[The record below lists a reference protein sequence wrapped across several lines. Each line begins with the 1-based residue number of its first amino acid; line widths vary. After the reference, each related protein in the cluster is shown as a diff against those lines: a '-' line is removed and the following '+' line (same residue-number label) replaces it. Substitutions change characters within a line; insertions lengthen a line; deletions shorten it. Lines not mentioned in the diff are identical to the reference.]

1 MAATYPPVPAPI
13 TITSY
18 SLAIETASH
27 CRLERRRRSSCRI
40 SADNRLSDS
49 RLEFSSAAICGHLRL
64 SVVICGLSAAICG
77 HLRLICGYLRLIFA
91 LSAAYRRAVCGYLR
105 LSAARSRLRL
115 AKGTKDCCAGG
126 RSLNC
131 SSAVGA
137 MALILDLS
145 SVCS

>member
-64 SVVICGLSAAICG
+64 SVVICGRLRRSAAYLRLICCLSAAY
-77 HLRLICGYLRLIFA
+77 LRLICGLSAAYLRLICG
-91 LSAAYRRAVCGYLR
+91 LSAAYL
-105 LSAARSRLRL
+105 
-115 AKGTKDCCAGG
+115 
-126 RSLNC
+126 
-131 SSAVGA
+131 
-137 MALILDLS
+137 
-145 SVCS
+145 

>member
-64 SVVICGLSAAICG
+64 SVVICGHLRLICG
-77 HLRLICGYLRLIFA
+77 HLRLICGHLRLICG
-91 LSAAYRRAVCGYLR
+91 LSAAICGYLR

-145 SVCS
+145 S